1 MHSFASRISI
11 RVGQQNPVDLQSGFD
26 DLQSGLGSGSGY
38 DAQGMGSGYGYDAQ
52 GMGSGYG
59 YDVQGMGS
67 GYGYD
72 VQGNPRG

>member
-1 MHSFASRISI
+1 MPIIKKF
-11 RVGQQNPVDLQSGFD
+11 QNRAKV
-26 DLQSGLGSGSGY
+26 GSGS
-38 DAQGMGSGYGYDAQ
+38 SGYGYDVQ